1 MQTNLNLDYYIYGIP
16 AILLVVAVLLYA
28 QVLLRRQLGAET
40 IRKCHEVGGYY
51 LSLVGTFYAVL
62 LGLVVVDAMN
72 KFQHAEMTVDK
83 EATALLKIFSS
94 SERFPESHH
103 TIAELV
109 RAYTDEVL
117 HREIPRMA
125 YGEVSTTARK
135 TGFRLLKTIK
145 SIEPVTE
152 NQKAIYPSLLSEV
165 SDFWDARRERLSN
178 TNFGEPA
185 IEWIMLILGALITI
199 VFTFFFTIDSH
210 GIHLLMRGMASM
222 IIFMG
227 LYLTFLFSSPFSGDL
242 RVSTAPFRWIEA
254 YAESEAVDTVPTPI
268 PAAPVTPASPP
279 AERGAVAQ
287 KARPA
292 RPGAKADGR

>member
-1 MQTNLNLDYYIYGIP
+1 MQTNLSLDYYVFGIP
-16 AILLVVAVLLYA
+16 AILLVVAILLYV
-28 QVLLRRQLGAET
+28 QVLLRRRLGAET

-83 EATALLKIFSS
+83 EATALLKIYSS
-94 SERFPESHH
+94 SERFPGSRQ
-103 TIAELV
+103 TIATLV
-109 RAYTDEVL
+109 KAYTEEVM

-125 YGEVSTTARK
+125 YGEISEMARK
-135 TGFRLLKTIK
+135 TGFKLLKTIK

-152 NQKAIYPSLLSEV
+152 NQKAIYPSLLAEV

-185 IEWIMLILGALITI
+185 IEWVMLILGALITL
-199 VFTFFFTIDSH
+199 VFTFFFTIESH

-254 YAESEAVDTVPTPI
+254 YADSEGID
-268 PAAPVTPASPP
+268 AAPAPALVPAP
-279 AERGAVAQ
+279 AESGGAAQ
-287 KARPA
+287 KPRPA
-292 RPGAKADGR
+292 RTGPKADGR

>member
-1 MQTNLNLDYYIYGIP
+1 MQTNLSLDYYIFGIP
-16 AILLVVAVLLYA
+16 AILLVVAILLYA
-28 QVLLRRQLGAET
+28 QVLLRRRLGAET

-72 KFQHAEMTVDK
+72 KFQHAETTVDK

-94 SERFPESHH
+94 SERFPESRQ
-103 TIAELV
+103 TIANLV
-109 RAYTDEVL
+109 KVYTEEVL

-125 YGEVSTTARK
+125 YGEISETARK
-135 TGFRLLKTIK
+135 TGFKLLKTIK

-152 NQKAIYPSLLSEV
+152 NQKAIYPSLLAEV

-178 TNFGEPA
+178 ANFGEPA
-185 IEWIMLILGALITI
+185 IEWVMLILGALITL
-199 VFTFFFTIDSH
+199 VFTFFFTIESH

-222 IIFMG
+222 IIFMS

-254 YAESEAVDTVPTPI
+254 YAESEGVD
-268 PAAPVTPASPP
+268 AAPAPALAP
-279 AERGAVAQ
+279 APAKSGEAAQ
-287 KARPA
+287 KPRPA
-292 RPGAKADGR
+292 RRGPKADGR